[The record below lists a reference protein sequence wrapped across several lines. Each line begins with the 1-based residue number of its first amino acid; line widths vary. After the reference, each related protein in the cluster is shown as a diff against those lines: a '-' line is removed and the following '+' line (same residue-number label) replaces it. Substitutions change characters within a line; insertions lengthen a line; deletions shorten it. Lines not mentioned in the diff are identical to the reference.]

1 MRAAAVLPVG
11 FLIVAVVFLAACGGG
26 GSKNSSSGGKHTI
39 AGLSANDHGTKH
51 ISPSGSTRIELDDY
65 YFAPTVLKG
74 KPGQKV
80 TLQLKNTSGTEH
92 NFSIDAQHVSTDLP
106 PGKQAT
112 VTVTI
117 PTSGQISFYCKY
129 HKALGMAGALEA
141 SG

>member
-1 MRAAAVLPVG
+1 MRAVAVLPAG
-11 FLIVAVVFLAACGGG
+11 FLLVAVVFLAGCGGSS
-26 GSKNSSSGGKHTI
+26 SKTSSSGGKQTI
-39 AGLSANDHGTKH
+39 AGVSANDHGTKQAA
-51 ISPSGSTRIELDDY
+51 SSGSTQIELDNY

-92 NFSIDAQHVSTDLP
+92 NFSIDAQHVSEDLQ

-117 PTSGQISFYCKY
+117 PKSGQISFYCKY
-129 HKALGMAGALEA
+129 HKALGMAVALEA

>member
-1 MRAAAVLPVG
+1 LV
-11 FLIVAVVFLAACGGG
+11 VAVVFLAACGGSS
-26 GSKNSSSGGKHTI
+26 SKTSSSGGKHTI
-39 AGLSANDHGTKH
+39 AGVSANDHGTKQV
-51 ISPSGSTRIELDDY
+51 SSSGSTIELDNY

-74 KPGQKV
+74 KAGQKV
-80 TLQLKNTSGTEH
+80 KLQLKNTSGTEH
-92 NFSIDAQHVSTDLP
+92 NFSIDAQHVSKDLP

>member
-1 MRAAAVLPVG
+1 MRTVAVLPMG
-11 FLIVAVVFLAACGGG
+11 FLVVAVVFLAGCGGSS
-26 GSKNSSSGGKHTI
+26 SKTSSSGGKHTI
-39 AGLSANDHGTKH
+39 AGVSANDHGTKAV
-51 ISPSGSTRIELDDY
+51 SSGTTQIELDDY

-80 TLQLKNTSGTEH
+80 TLQLRNTSGTEH
-92 NFSIDAQHVSTDLP
+92 NFTIDAQHVDTDLQ

-117 PTSGQISFYCKY
+117 PKSGQLSFYCKY

-141 SG
+141 TG